1 MARWN
6 HVALPALMILMGV
19 LLITGSLLGTFA
31 NVFFPLDQYLGT
43 RGTIA
48 GVVFGIGVAA
58 AAVNPSAHVSWVR
71 AAILYCAVDVVY
83 EIFLAVWLGGAAF
96 SLISLLVALIF
107 GVLLVVLYPNRSALV
122 PATPRSSFAA
132 RPAAGAVRP

>member
-6 HVALPALMILMGV
+6 HVALPVLMVLMGI
-19 LLITGSLLGTFA
+19 LIITGSLLGSFA

-48 GVVFGIGVAA
+48 GVVFGIGVATA
-58 AAVNPSAHVSWVR
+58 GVNPAANASWVR
-71 AAILYCAVDVVY
+71 AAILYCALDIVY

-96 SLISLLVALIF
+96 SLVALIVALIF
-107 GVLLVVLYPNRSALV
+107 GVMLIVLYPNRSALV
-122 PATPRSSFAA
+122 PTTSASSTRTA
-132 RPAAGAVRP
+132 AAGAAR